1 MLSLTNV
8 RKTFGRVVAVDQ
20 ISLEVAPGE
29 IFGFLGPNGA
39 GKTTT
44 IKMIA
49 GLLSPTAGQVTIDG
63 HDVHREP
70 VAAKQA
76 LSYIPDEPYLYDK
89 LTGRE
94 CLELVAT
101 LHHIPV
107 KTARQRI
114 EEMVT
119 LFNISEFIDQY
130 AEGFSHGTRQKFVFA
145 AAFLPRPRLLLIDEP
160 MVGLD
165 PQNAHLVKTLLRQ
178 IATEDKVCI
187 LLSTHT
193 LSLAQDI
200 CDRIGIIYQGR
211 LSACGTLD
219 ELRAQATSS
228 GSDLEEL
235 YLKLTGGYGGERIDW

>member
-1 MLSLTNV
+1 MLSLRHV
-8 RKTFGRVVAVDQ
+8 KKKFGQVLAVED
-20 ISLEVAPGE
+20 ISLEVQPGE

-49 GLLSPTAGQVTIDG
+49 GLLSPTSGTVTIND
-63 HDVHREP
+63 HDVHQEP
-70 VAAKQA
+70 VLAKQS

-94 CLELVAT
+94 CLEMVAT

-107 KTARQRI
+107 DIARGRI
-114 EEMVT
+114 EEMVK
-119 LFNISEFIDQY
+119 LFNITEFIDQY

-145 AAFLPRPRLLLIDEP
+145 AAFLSRPRLLLIDEP

-178 IATEDKVCI
+178 IASEDKVCI

-200 CDRIGIIYQGR
+200 CCLLY
-211 LSACGTLD
+211 
-219 ELRAQATSS
+219 TSPS
-228 GSDLEEL
+228 PRD
-235 YLKLTGGYGGERIDW
+235 